1 MKFFPVLLSVSLF
14 SFLLIGNIYAQQPA
28 PAAGDAYAVQV
39 LISKTKLN
47 PTDARFKGVKG
58 IQEETANAVFKYKYT
73 TGRTNS
79 YEEATATKLKMIEA
93 GFKDAFVVIYKDGKR
108 VTSKQP
114 ISVPGEK
121 PVVNSLTA
129 KPAAVEANDGTKSKS
144 SAPKKGLGNTVVQT
158 EPEFPGGN
166 DSLLSFIRQ
175 NLHPAQPGV
184 TNGTWKAIHVGFTI
198 DKNGKLQNAKVL
210 DNVSEEIKTEA
221 LRFVHSM
228 PDWKP
233 GTIDGTPTD
242 REYTLPLDFFIPEKE

>member
-1 MKFFPVLLSVSLF
+1 MKFVPVLLSVSLF
-14 SFLLIGNIYAQQPA
+14 SLLLIGNIHAQQPA
-28 PAAGDAYAVQV
+28 AAGGNAYAVQI

-47 PTDARFKGVKG
+47 PTDAKFKGVKG
-58 IQEETANAVFKYKYT
+58 IQEEITNAAFKYKYT
-73 TGRTNS
+73 TGRTTS
-79 YEEATATKLKMIEA
+79 YEEATATKLKMVQA

-108 VTSKQP
+108 VTGKQP
-114 ISVPGEK
+114 ISVPDEK
-121 PVVNSLTA
+121 PVVNPLTA
-129 KPAAVEANDGTKSKS
+129 KPAEAEVKSSDKSKS

-158 EPEFPGGN
+158 EPEFPGGS
-166 DSLLSFIRQ
+166 DSLLSFIKL

-184 TNGTWKAIHVGFTI
+184 MNGTWKAIHVGFTV